1 VSIVYF
7 QFPTSDTLERSTKD
21 PGQKTFSFTIGRGE
35 VIKGWDEGVAQMQ
48 VGEFATLTV
57 SSDYGYGDAGFPA
70 WGIPGKAT
78 LLFQI
83 ELLSAK

>member
-1 VSIVYF
+1 
-7 QFPTSDTLERSTKD
+7 
-21 PGQKTFSFTIGRGE
+21 